1 MRGDRRRSGLTS
13 REREVLEL
21 VRVGLTNEEIAE
33 RLGISPDTAKFHVS
47 QILAKLVVASREE
60 AAALPD
66 ERTLPW
72 WARALA
78 WSAAAKAAVVAMM
91 LAIVAGVAV
100 MAWAVLA
107 TDSGDSAGDMIAADH
122 LLYVIGGSG
131 IEVIDPQ
138 RHDVVHTIATGS
150 DPEFV
155 VSPDGATLYLTDG
168 DDTGQFWLSAIDTH
182 DWHVINRVLA
192 LDRINNISPGSSG
205 MAISADG
212 RYVYVHEWK
221 LTGGQAQ
228 FPNDTSAPVS
238 DHWWGEF
245 DTKFQRFYPY
255 PPEIANCGIS
265 AVFPGPADAPFPAAV
280 FCYQL
285 QEVAA
290 LVSPHPSPV
299 NVRPLGPADM
309 PDTCTGD
316 RSIAGATQSSDGTI
330 YVVTRGGCVEV
341 ISRSPTAFAV
351 ASAFQLDIPHGWRI
365 PYDLDVVTASGNLLY
380 LGVGPGVSSEDLT
393 REVWVIDPASGSKL
407 ATIPLQHSAEAI
419 SLSPDGRVLYAAG
432 PETHTLT
439 AIDTQT
445 GEELWVMHDDGQPWV
460 VKTAARPSP

>member
-1 MRGDRRRSGLTS
+1 MRGRSRSAGLTE
-13 REREVLEL
+13 REREVLAL
-21 VRVGLTNEEIAE
+21 VRLGLTNEEIAA
-33 RLGISPDTAKFHVS
+33 RLGITLDGSKYHVS
-47 QILAKLVVASREE
+47 QILAKLGVSTREE
-60 AAALPD
+60 AAALAMPE
-66 ERTLPW
+66 ERSWRTRLG
-72 WARALA
+72 A
-78 WSAAAKAAVVAMM
+78 WSLALKVALVAAAA
-91 LAIVAGVAV
+91 
-100 MAWAVLA
+100 AVLA
-107 TDSGDSAGDMIAADH
+107 GLAILAWALTARSSPESDVIGADH

-131 IEVIDPQ
+131 IEVIDPLK
-138 RHDVVHTIATGS
+138 HEVVHTIATGS

-228 FPNDTSAPVS
+228 FPNDTSAPAS

-265 AVFPGPADAPFPAAV
+265 AVFPGPVDAPFPAAV

-290 LVSPHPSPV
+290 LMSQHPRSDNVPPV
-299 NVRPLGPADM
+299 GPNDM

-316 RSIAGATQSSDGTI
+316 RSIAGATQSTDGTI

-341 ISRSPTAFAV
+341 ISRSPTAFV
-351 ASAFQLDIPHGWRI
+351 VTSAFQLDIRHGWRI
-365 PYDLDVVTASGNLLY
+365 PYDLDVVAASGNLLY
-380 LGVGPGVSSEDLT
+380 LGVGPGVSSDDLT
-393 REVWVIDPASGSKL
+393 REVWVIDPTSKSRV
-407 ATIPLQHSAEAI
+407 ATVPLQRSAEAI

-460 VKTAARPSP
+460 VKSAARPSP

>member
-1 MRGDRRRSGLTS
+1 MRGDRRRSGLTV
-13 REREVLEL
+13 REREVLDL
-21 VRVGLTNEEIAE
+21 VRVGLTNEEIAG

-47 QILAKLVVASREE
+47 QILSKLGVATREE
-60 AAALPD
+60 AAALAMPE
-66 ERTLPW
+66 ERSWRTRLG
-72 WARALA
+72 A
-78 WSAAAKAAVVAMM
+78 WSLALKVALVAAAAAV
-91 LAIVAGVAV
+91 LAALVVL
-100 MAWAVLA
+100 AWAVTA
-107 TDSGDSAGDMIAADH
+107 RGPDQSDVIAADH

-155 VSPDGATLYLTDG
+155 VSADGATLYLTDG
-168 DDTGQFWLSAIDTH
+168 DDTGQFWLSAIDTR

-192 LDRINNISPGSSG
+192 MNRINNISPGSSG

-212 RYVYVHEWK
+212 RSVYVHEWR

-228 FPNDTSAPVS
+228 FPNDTSAPAS
-238 DHWWGEF
+238 DHWWGVY
-245 DTKFQRFYPY
+245 DTKFQQFQPY
-255 PPEIANCGIS
+255 PPDVANCGIS
-265 AVFPGPADAPFPAAV
+265 VVFLGPADASFPAAV
-280 FCYQL
+280 FCSQL
-285 QEVAA
+285 QELAA
-290 LVSPHPSPV
+290 LVSPHPPPV

-445 GEELWVMHDDGQPWV
+445 GGELWVMNDDGQPWV
-460 VKTAARPSP
+460 VKSGARQSP